1 MKMSQQ
7 MADRGASVPCFEE
20 SFILQTYACMEILK
34 ISTKTTTIIKCAK
47 YSKLHMYVCE
57 YF

>member
-1 MKMSQQ
+1 MSQQ